1 MEHCVTVCIV
11 PWSFVFSCVTYR
23 HIVPA
28 LICSVGTGLNNVP
41 WLFMLDCGTYRQS
54 DLYCSAMG
62 CADGVTHLL
71 ICPVGTGFNPRERGL
86 LDKRRT
92 KKSRPE
98 GRQSEAGYCLMPFS
112 ALITFRQ
119 SRNATATSAVLMSR
133 RDLAMLTTFS
143 LRSFSA

>member
-41 WLFMLDCGTYRQS
+41 WSFVLDCGTYRQS

-98 GRQSEAGYCLMPFS
+98 GRQSGTVLLFDAFQRFDYLS
-112 ALITFRQ
+112 AITQCNCHIRCVDV
-119 SRNATATSAVLMSR
+119 AP
-133 RDLAMLTTFS
+133 
-143 LRSFSA
+143 

>member
-41 WLFMLDCGTYRQS
+41 WSFVLDCGTYRQS

-98 GRQSEAGYCLMPFS
+98 GRQVIDRIESFE
-112 ALITFRQ
+112 
-119 SRNATATSAVLMSR
+119 SRSCDR
-133 RDLAMLTTFS
+133 RS
-143 LRSFSA
+143 LRALWRIPLSLPIPAD